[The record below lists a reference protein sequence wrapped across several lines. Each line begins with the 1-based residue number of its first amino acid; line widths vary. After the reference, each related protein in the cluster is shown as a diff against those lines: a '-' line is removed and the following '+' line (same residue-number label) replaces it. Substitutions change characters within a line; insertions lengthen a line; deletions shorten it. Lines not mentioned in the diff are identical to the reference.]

1 MLIFS
6 IFDKVLAIFDARFE
20 FSVKNYPGF
29 MVQTWIARVF
39 YKNRLFELPGPP
51 LYRIFL
57 PPLALQILE

>member
-1 MLIFS
+1 MLIFC

-39 YKNRLFELPGPP
+39 FIKIDFLGFQPP
-51 LYRIFL
+51 LYRTFL
-57 PPLALQILE
+57 PPPALQILE